1 MSKGRGSSGSR
12 GQDGSKAGPASM
24 GMGGWRRW
32 RRPARDIA
40 VIAALL
46 AGLSFLP
53 PDTSFAERQKQGVL
67 RFCVPDRDNAL
78 IRADDAGRPGPEL
91 RLMEG
96 VAARLGL
103 KLQLVEVAN
112 MGRSF
117 NPRDWQIGRG
127 QCDLLGGGLADSP
140 ANRGFLTLLPNGG
153 RIALV
158 RIGGDETPPPAGSE
172 IGVFM
177 GSAGLD
183 RLRLSRFM
191 REAGWHAEPLSSPSA
206 LAAWLATGRPAIAS
220 SLTSFAQDVQ
230 SHDLPEQAGESH
242 ALAFGLW
249 RGDVTLTR
257 RVRAALQRE
266 MEREQLVAGANDLGA
281 SPLKNDN

>member
-1 MSKGRGSSGSR
+1 MTA
-12 GQDGSKAGPASM
+12 GQGAGQGAGK

-32 RRPARDIA
+32 RKPARDIA
-40 VIAALL
+40 VIAMLL

-53 PDTSFAERQKQGVL
+53 PDTSLAERGKQGVL
-67 RFCVPDRDNAL
+67 RFCVPDRDSAL
-78 IRADDAGRPGPEL
+78 IREPDGSAGPEL
-91 RLMEG
+91 RLIEG
-96 VAARLGL
+96 IAARLDL
-103 KLQLVEVAN
+103 KPQLVEVAN

-127 QCDLLGGGLADSP
+127 QCDILGGGLADSP
-140 ANRGFLTLLPNGG
+140 ANRDFLTLLPNGG

-158 RIGGDETPPPAGSE
+158 RIGGTDAPPPEGSE

-183 RLRLSRFM
+183 RLRLSRFI
-191 REAGWHAEPLSSPSA
+191 RAQGWRAEPLATPAA
-206 LAAWLATGRPAIAS
+206 LDAWLVSGRPAIAS
-220 SLTSFAQDVQ
+220 SLGTFPQGVQ
-230 SHDLPEQAGESH
+230 THDLPEQAGERH

-257 RVRAALQRE
+257 AVRAALQRE
-266 MEREQLVAGANDLGA
+266 MKREQLVAPAADAGA
-281 SPLKNDN
+281 SGAKNDN

>member
-1 MSKGRGSSGSR
+1 MSR
-12 GQDGSKAGPASM
+12 GQDRGRERGQNRAR

-32 RRPARDIA
+32 RKPARDIA

-46 AGLSFLP
+46 GAISFLP
-53 PDTSFAERQKQGVL
+53 PDTSFAERRNQGVL
-67 RFCVPDRDNAL
+67 RFCVPDRDSAL
-78 IRADDAGRPGPEL
+78 IRAGGAAQDGAGPEL

-96 VAARLGL
+96 VARRLGL
-103 KLQLVEVAN
+103 RLQLVEVAN

-127 QCDLLGGGLADSP
+127 QCDILGGGLADSP
-140 ANRGFLTLLPNGG
+140 TNRDFLTLLPNGG

-158 RIGGDETPPPAGSE
+158 RIGGTASAPAQGAE
-172 IGVFM
+172 VGVFM

-191 REAGWHAEPLSSPSA
+191 RDQGWRPKPLASPAA

-220 SLTSFAQDVQ
+220 TLTPVPQGVQ
-230 SHDLPEQAGESH
+230 SHDLPAQAGESH

-257 RVRAALQRE
+257 RVRAALQQE
-266 MEREQLVAGANDLGA
+266 MEREQVIAQGQ
-281 SPLKNDN
+281 